1 MQPPRNPLPRILLVE
16 DHIPNQAVIK
26 AQLRI
31 LGFDCDTACNGLEGL
46 QRLEAQDYDLIL
58 MDCKMPVM
66 DGYEATRRIR
76 QNPKTAHIP
85 IIAITA
91 YAFMSDR
98 ERCLALGMND
108 YLAKPYWL
116 DDLKVKLQAWIC
128 DSSETPAEPTP
139 TAPSANSSAPG
150 TATAPPPLPRHN
162 PQKNERYRQYLNHIP
177 A

>member
-108 YLAKPYWL
+108 YLAKPYWVTIQGSTKL
-116 DDLKVKLQAWIC
+116 VGFQPFDRSPKQLKPYQSRIFRA
-128 DSSETPAEPTP
+128 
-139 TAPSANSSAPG
+139 
-150 TATAPPPLPRHN
+150 
-162 PQKNERYRQYLNHIP
+162 
-177 A
+177 

>member
-1 MQPPRNPLPRILLVE
+1 
-16 DHIPNQAVIK
+16 
-26 AQLRI
+26 
-31 LGFDCDTACNGLEGL
+31 
-46 QRLEAQDYDLIL
+46 
-58 MDCKMPVM
+58 
-66 DGYEATRRIR
+66 
-76 QNPKTAHIP
+76 
-85 IIAITA
+85 
-91 YAFMSDR
+91 
-98 ERCLALGMND
+98 
-108 YLAKPYWL
+108 PYWL